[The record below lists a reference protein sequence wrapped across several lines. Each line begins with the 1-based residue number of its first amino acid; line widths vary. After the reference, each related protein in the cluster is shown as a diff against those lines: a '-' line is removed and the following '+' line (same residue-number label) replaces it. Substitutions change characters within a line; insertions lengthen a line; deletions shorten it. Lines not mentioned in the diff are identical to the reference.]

1 MYISRRFET
10 NICATIH
17 LKALQELY
25 KENLYI
31 VDLRTEGI
39 KKISDRRINLGVMSK
54 KEKVLRTLE
63 LNTWYLT
70 NERINTI
77 CNIIERKNIKKI
89 FIDES
94 AFGKLVRKIKKKFPE
109 VVVVTFYH
117 DIGKILYSQ
126 WLKNK
131 GIKYLPDY
139 IGSMYGEKLNQK
151 YSDCN
156 LVLNQRDYKVF
167 EKVYHKKPEGLLPA
181 AVEEPDF
188 SLIKAVEFDFS
199 KKGDKDRYIL
209 FVGSKYYPNIV
220 GLSWFVKNVFL
231 NLSDKFKLIVIGRGM
246 ECVRED
252 YKDNNRIFI
261 VGGVKFLA
269 PFYNNADIVI
279 APLFDGGG
287 MKQKTAEALAYGKTF
302 VGTKESLYGYEDAL
316 QVNHNGE
323 KIVFSE
329 DSAEEQVKIFELIDK
344 KNLYGRYKKLTD
356 LFKDNYS
363 KDAIKNRLLE
373 ILK

>member
-1 MYISRRFET
+1 MILELVIFDMDGLMFDTEPLGAVCFARAAKQFGYIIEEEFRYKLIGINANDHYALMKSKFGQDCPAKE
-10 NICATIH
+10 IH
-17 LKALQELY
+17 ELSKKLRSDYLY
-25 KENLYI
+25 KHGI
-31 VDLRTEGI
+31 VI
-39 KKISDRRINLGVMSK
+39 KPGLF
-54 KEKVLRTLE
+54 E
-63 LNTWYLT
+63 LITY
-70 NERINTI
+70 
-77 CNIIERKNIKKI
+77 
-89 FIDES
+89 
-94 AFGKLVRKIKKKFPE
+94 
-109 VVVVTFYH
+109 
-117 DIGKILYSQ
+117 
-126 WLKNK
+126 LKNK

-344 KNLYGRYKKLTD
+344 KNLYGRYKELTD